1 MSKPIVIL
9 VLALVLGVGL
19 HNAARATTLGDVAAA
34 MAAPSGSAQPTNDWT
49 SFAKLKGVKWKGSA
63 PAKGGS
69 TYYWKGDT
77 TIDGLGR
84 GEVSASGSKTTVMST
99 TASVFKLVDRN
110 KLPQLLA
117 AQFPKD
123 TNLEVV
129 RGACPDE
136 RASASRIYRVTVP
149 GRKPLYLHVQMVAED
164 RAASFT
170 TFEMEPQRNKGWIC

>member
-1 MSKPIVIL
+1 MNNSILIPALTLAFGL
-9 VLALVLGVGL
+9 VLNVP
-19 HNAARATTLGDVAAA
+19 ARATTLGDVAGA
-34 MAAPSGSAQPTNDWT
+34 MAAPSSAAQPTNDWT

-63 PAKGGS
+63 PAKGGNK
-69 TYYWKGDT
+69 YYWNGDT

-84 GEVSASGSKTTVMST
+84 GEVAATGSKTAVMTT

-110 KLPQLLA
+110 KLPQVLA

-123 TNLEVV
+123 ANLEVV

-136 RASASRIYRVTVP
+136 RASASRIYRVTLP
-149 GRKPLYLHVQMVAED
+149 GRKPLYMHVQMVVED

-170 TFEMEPQRNKGWIC
+170 SFEMEPQRNKGWMC

>member
-1 MSKPIVIL
+1 MSKSIVSSA
-9 VLALVLGVGL
+9 LALVLGVAL
-19 HNAARATTLGDVAAA
+19 NNAAYGTTLGDVASA
-34 MAAPSGSAQPTNDWT
+34 MAAPSSAAQATNDWT

-63 PAKGGS
+63 PAKGGN
-69 TYYWKGDT
+69 TYYWNGDT

-84 GEVSASGSKTTVMST
+84 GGISTSGSKTAVMMATATVT
-99 TASVFKLVDRN
+99 KLVDRN

-123 TNLEVV
+123 ANLEVV

-136 RASASRIYRVTVP
+136 RASASRIYRVTLP
-149 GRKPLYLHVQMVAED
+149 GRKPLYMHVQMVVED

-170 TFEMEPQRNKGWIC
+170 TFELEPQRNKLWIC

>member
-1 MSKPIVIL
+1 MSIVIPVLGL
-9 VLALVLGVGL
+9 VLSVGL
-19 HNAARATTLGDVAAA
+19 NNAARAATLGDVAAA

-49 SFAKLKGVKWKGSA
+49 LFAKLKGVKWKGSA
-63 PAKGGS
+63 PAKGGN
-69 TYYWKGDT
+69 TYYWNGDT

-84 GEVSASGSKTTVMST
+84 GDVAASGSKTAVMTATV
-99 TASVFKLVDRN
+99 TATKLVDRN

-129 RGACPDE
+129 RSACPDE

-149 GRKPLYLHVQMVAED
+149 GRKPLYLHVQMVVED

>member
-1 MSKPIVIL
+1 MSKSIVIP

-19 HNAARATTLGDVAAA
+19 NDAAWAATLGDVAAA
-34 MAAPSGSAQPTNDWT
+34 IAAPSSAAQPTNDWT
-49 SFAKLKGVKWKGSA
+49 SFSKIKGVKWKGSA
-63 PAKGGS
+63 PAKGGN
-69 TYYWKGDT
+69 TYYWNGDT

-84 GEVSASGSKTTVMST
+84 GEVSASGSKTAVMST

-123 TNLEVV
+123 ANLEVV

-136 RASASRIYRVTVP
+136 RASASRIYRVTLA
-149 GRKPLYLHVQMVAED
+149 GRKPLHMHVQMVAED

>member
-1 MSKPIVIL
+1 MSNSFLISVLTLAFGL
-9 VLALVLGVGL
+9 VLNVS
-19 HNAARATTLGDVAAA
+19 ARATTLGDVAGAI
-34 MAAPSGSAQPTNDWT
+34 AAPSGAAQATNDWT

-63 PAKGGS
+63 PAKGGN
-69 TYYWKGDT
+69 THYWNGDT

-84 GEVSASGSKTTVMST
+84 GGISTSGSKTAVTTT
-99 TASVFKLVDRN
+99 TATVNKLVDRN

-136 RASASRIYRVTVP
+136 RASASRIYRVTLP
-149 GRKPLYLHVQMVAED
+149 GRKPLYLHVQMVVED